1 MNSMQSIL
9 KRLAEVEAENE
20 SLRSTVTR
28 LETFEIS
35 TQTFSCCMLN
45 DVYTFRAQDISWIV
59 FLREK
64 LTRMIML
71 ELVKTGDMSLIATTL
86 RAELFSSQHQ
96 SCPLLR
102 LRPQWKRPVGWEC
115 VDHMIP
121 AWLDEWKVVR
131 NDSIGLGP
139 HSLTFDLDRSKTLPR
154 TSHNVDHAPPLTSPP
169 RTGCA
174 STSRLSSRPR
184 PAPLLSSRS
193 DEFPLS
199 LRKYPAR
206 GPRSVSFND
215 LNPSE
220 VTPTRLQTSIS
231 STHRITS
238 AQPGYSKSGSPLPG
252 SPFVSLSSR
261 TRPALSSTPSKPQL
275 ARSATAVELIRPTIS
290 PRSISLS
297 LSKPQET
304 QTIKNFSVIHRRPNA
319 FMPSSLDLSPAKS
332 APLVPDLLT
341 PPPDPPLPN
350 VFTGHRSKRSALYF
364 PSHLSWSSF
373 EETGH
378 DIGSSSGSTGSEGTF
393 NWI

>member
-1 MNSMQSIL
+1 MNSMESIL
-9 KRLAEVEAENE
+9 RRLAEVEAENE

-45 DVYTFRAQDISWIV
+45 HVYTFRAQDISWIV

-64 LTRMIML
+64 LTQMIML

-102 LRPQWKRPVGWEC
+102 LRPQWKRPDGWEC

-121 AWLDEWKVVR
+121 AWLDEWKMIR
-131 NDSIGLGP
+131 SDSIGLGP
-139 HSLTFDLDRSKTLPR
+139 HPLTFDRFKTLPR
-154 TSHNVDHAPPLTSPP
+154 TSHIVDPSPPLMSPP
-169 RTGCA
+169 HTGGV
-174 STSRLSSRPR
+174 TTNRLPSRPR

-206 GPRSVSFND
+206 APRSVSFND
-215 LNPSE
+215 LKPSE
-220 VTPTRLQTSIS
+220 ATPIRLQPSVL
-231 STHRITS
+231 STYRIPS
-238 AQPGYSKSGSPLPG
+238 AQPDYSKSGSSLPG

-261 TRPALSSTPSKPQL
+261 ARPAVSSAPNKPQL
-275 ARSATAVELIRPTIS
+275 ARSATAIELIKPTAS

-297 LSKPQET
+297 QSEPHET
-304 QTIKNFSVIHRRPNA
+304 QTVKNFSVIHRRPNA
-319 FMPSSLDLSPAKS
+319 FMPPSLDLSPAKS
-332 APLVPDLLT
+332 TPLVPDLLT
-341 PPPDPPLPN
+341 PPPDPPLPT

-364 PSHLSWSSF
+364 PSHLPWSPF

-378 DIGSSSGSTGSEGTF
+378 NTGSSSGSTSSEDTF